1 MIILFIVLIILYSLP
16 VYYVGL
22 RTWQTFSYRKIKAV
36 YFWTSFLLISFL
48 SYPVPRL
55 YSLFF
60 PDTPDWPLTLIGF
73 YWLGIIYYSTIIIG
87 ILDLLRV
94 MNRRFKILTPK
105 HTAKCSRVIP
115 LFVPVLVAGII
126 LLGVYN
132 ANNPIV
138 REYEININKPAIS
151 NKTLNV
157 IMVSDIHIGPA
168 VDSKRLLKLV
178 NMINDLNP
186 DLVLLPGDIFDE
198 STNSFIKENM
208 SEVLRLLHPR
218 LGTFAVLG
226 NHEYATMNVDSVI
239 DNLIKADITVLRD
252 QITLV
257 DNSLYI
263 VGRDDRSKK
272 RFDGHDRLPLQ
283 DIIGEADRSKPLILL
298 DHQPFNLG
306 EARQAGIDLQLS
318 GHTHVGQLFPNNFI
332 TEAIYEVDH
341 GLLKTSDYQVIVSS
355 GFGTWGPP
363 LRTSSK
369 PEIVQIKMTF
379 NTGR

>member
-1 MIILFIVLIILYSLP
+1 MIILFIVLIIIYSLP

-22 RTWQTFSYRKIKAV
+22 RTWQTFFYKKIKAV

-48 SYPVPRL
+48 SYPIPRL

-87 ILDLLRV
+87 LLDLLRI
-94 MNRRFKILTPK
+94 MNRRFKILAPK
-105 HTAKCSRVIP
+105 HTAKCSRVIA
-115 LFVPVLVAGII
+115 LFVPVLVVGII

-132 ANNPIV
+132 ANNPVV
-138 REYEININKPAIS
+138 REYEITINKPTITS
-151 NKTLNV
+151 QTLNV
-157 IMVSDIHIGPA
+157 IMVSDIHIGPV

-186 DLVLLPGDIFDE
+186 DIVLLPGDIFDE
-198 STNSFIKENM
+198 SINPFIEQNM
-208 SEVLRLLHPR
+208 AQILRLLHPR

-226 NHEYATMNVDSVI
+226 NHEYVIMNVDSAI
-239 DNLIKADITVLRD
+239 SNLTKAGITVLRD
-252 QITLV
+252 QIILV
-257 DNSLYI
+257 DNSFYI

-283 DIIGEADRSKPLILL
+283 NIIGGADKTRPLILL
-298 DHQPFNLG
+298 DHQPFNLN
-306 EARQAGIDLQLS
+306 EARQAEIDLQFS
-318 GHTHVGQLFPNNFI
+318 GHTHVGQMFPNNLI
-332 TEAIYEVDH
+332 TEAIYEIDH
-341 GLLKTSDYQVIVSS
+341 GLLKNGAYHIIVSS

-363 LRTSSK
+363 LRTSAK
-369 PEIVQIKMTF
+369 PEIVQIKLIF
-379 NTGR
+379 NPGQ